1 MFLSS
6 MHDITRNQLSW
17 PFYYK
22 KCEAMQ
28 LFPSYLKNEE
38 TALEMQMSMIVP
50 NDYIS

>member
-1 MFLSS
+1 

-17 PFYYK
+17 LFYYK

-28 LFPSYLKNEE
+28 LFPSYLKNER
-38 TALEMQMSMIVP
+38 TALEMQMSMIVH